1 MADSSERP
9 GLFRRLLSGGS
20 SEEKVR
26 TARYPLQAYGKLPIY
41 KDFISVG
48 LTDPAAKEFRQWLD
62 RGFSRKWAVDEQYR
76 ETEIP
81 AHGFLL
87 RLPESRASVAGALW
101 GSSDEGGLRKFPF
114 TVFLSLPA
122 GQPAADP
129 LAAVHYLVPF
139 ERRCE
144 EIRDGYA
151 AGASLAA
158 FYKAYRGAE
167 FECAV
172 KTREQVY
179 RELKSA
185 IGDFLVSEFAESL
198 FGPRA
203 AARWPAFLA
212 SLEDAAGQASG
223 PGAIRLPLSGVLPR
237 SREITMWLRWLDRLD
252 GKRRRPVTGVL
263 YTSGRGPGRA
273 VLFFRDLGP
282 EDFLLLHPTLQGQTK
297 VQDVGAPEAE
307 APAPPPVE
315 PPAAQVQPPS
325 APVETIPAAVV
336 DSAPA
341 PIDPH
346 PVQEASAAPAVAG
359 PSLESA
365 VPESSEGAAEPSAN
379 VPPAAVSSE
388 PLPFPEAA
396 AQQEPAAVAPRET
409 FSALVVPVVGEPP
422 GGASARTA
430 TEPIVVESPPPPA
443 AHSAPATPPEVP
455 APAGWNRPLC
465 GLLGL

>member
-9 GLFRRLLSGGS
+9 GLFRRLLGGGS

-48 LTDPAAKEFRQWLD
+48 LTDPTAKEFRQWLD
-62 RGFSRKWAVDEQYR
+62 RGFSRRWAVDEQYR

-87 RLPESRASVAGALW
+87 RLPESRGYVAGALW

-114 TVFLSLPA
+114 TVFLSVPA

-172 KTREQVY
+172 KTREQAY

-198 FGPRA
+198 FGARA
-203 AARWPAFLA
+203 AARWPVFLG
-212 SLEDAAGQASG
+212 SLEDAASRANG
-223 PGAIRLPLSGVLPR
+223 PGALRLPLSGVLPR

-273 VLFFRDLGP
+273 VFFFRDLGP
-282 EDFLLLHPTLQGQTK
+282 EDFLLLHPTLQGQAK
-297 VQDVGAPEAE
+297 VQDVGPPEAE
-307 APAPPPVE
+307 APAPTSVELPAARVE
-315 PPAAQVQPPS
+315 PSP
-325 APVETIPAAVV
+325 APVV
-336 DSAPA
+336 DPAPA
-341 PIDPH
+341 PIEPH
-346 PVQEASAAPAVAG
+346 AVQEAAAAHRVAG
-359 PSLESA
+359 PSLEPA
-365 VPESSEGAAEPSAN
+365 VPESPEGAAEPSAN
-379 VPPAAVSSE
+379 VPVAAVSSE

-396 AQQEPAAVAPRET
+396 AQPEPAALAARET
-409 FSALVVPVVGEPP
+409 FSALVVPVAGEPP
-422 GGASARTA
+422 AEASARTA
-430 TEPIVVESPPPPA
+430 AEPIVAESPPSPA
-443 AHSAPATPPEVP
+443 AHPMPPAPPEIP
-455 APAGWNRPLC
+455 APAGWNRSLC
-465 GLLGL
+465 TLLGL